1 MILVTDKKT
10 KIQVEETPAGGR
22 VMYAYCPTRRKLFKR
37 YTHPSRSASLKR
49 FLLDISVLENAL
61 DGKVATGVYSQ
72 CVE

>member
-22 VMYAYCPTRRKLFKR
+22 KMFAYCPVKRKIFKR

-49 FLLDISVLENAL
+49 FLYDITVLENAL